1 MTTITMVAV
10 GKKEEEKGTVATKII
25 AEVAGTIIGA
35 TLLAEIMVSNEVEE
49 IIERVIVSERKTW
62 VAIEEITTILG
73 LVEAAVV
80 IDDIVKEN
88 SLAQRLSK
96 P

>member
-35 TLLAEIMVSNEVEE
+35 TLLAEIMVSNEAEE

-62 VAIEEITTILG
+62 VEIEEIMTIIG
-73 LVEAAVV
+73 LEAAVV
-80 IDDIVKEN
+80 RDDIAKEN